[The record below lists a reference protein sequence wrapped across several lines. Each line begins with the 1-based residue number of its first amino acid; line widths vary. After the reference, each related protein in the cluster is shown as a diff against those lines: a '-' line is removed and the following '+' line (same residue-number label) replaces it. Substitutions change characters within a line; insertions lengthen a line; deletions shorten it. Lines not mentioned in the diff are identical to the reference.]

1 MTTNRWRG
9 RFITSVVVVLALIV
23 TALLVGLRDNNGG
36 GSKPS
41 GNESTTTTTNPGND
55 SEVPTGDL
63 EVKPGDIL
71 PEAARCT
78 SDKFIPNSLPSA
90 EKLWSD
96 AVSTK
101 FESSD
106 PNEMLKALMAEHC
119 GNPTLLD
126 MTIKGLKEVKIG
138 NFSVWEHNPWM
149 ADFLERASGGM
160 RKTFLTKKEGKDG
173 IFVTAEY
180 QLFAEMVNTILLD
193 YKVKGV
199 MELQS
204 VRNWHLPGPTAGEL
218 PRVVEN
224 ENQEGLPALVLVYTI
239 KDNCKGVSVIG
250 YNAGDKRFEIFGS
263 AKCNETPPCTNCGT
277 TPPVTTMPV
286 ITTATTEVGRKGEPA
301 TTTPPPPTTQPS
313 GPTTTL
319 QCVYGTHRDPATGQ
333 CVSDNPPNEDPAP
346 DPSVPSGGNNGPI
359 TDPGA

>member
-9 RFITSVVVVLALIV
+9 RFITSVVVVIALIV
-23 TALLVGLRDNNGG
+23 TAFLVGLRDNNGG

-41 GNESTTTTTNPGND
+41 GNESTTTTTTTNPSNASD
-55 SEVPTGDL
+55 VPTGDL

-78 SDKFIPNSLPSA
+78 SDEFIPNSLPSV

-126 MTIKGLKEVKIG
+126 MTIQGLKEVKIG
-138 NFSVWEHNPWM
+138 NFSIWEHNPWM
-149 ADFLERASGGM
+149 ADFLNLVDEHGLRAA
-160 RKTFLTKKEGKDG
+160 FLTKKEGKDG
-173 IFVTAEY
+173 IYVTAEF
-180 QLFAEMVNTILLD
+180 QLYAEMVNTILLD
-193 YKVKGV
+193 YKNQGV

-204 VRNWHLPGPTAGEL
+204 VRNWHLPGPTVGEL
-218 PRVVEN
+218 PMVVEN
-224 ENQEGLPALVLVYTI
+224 ENQEGLPALVLVYTV
-239 KDNCKGVSVIG
+239 KDNCKAASVIG

-263 AKCNETPPCTNCGT
+263 PNCNETPPCSTNCGT
-277 TPPVTTMPV
+277 TP
-286 ITTATTEVGRKGEPA
+286 TTEVGRKGTPA
-301 TTTPPPPTTQPS
+301 TTTPPPPTTAAS
-313 GPTTTL
+313 SVTTTTL
-319 QCVYGTHRDPATGQ
+319 PCEEGTTRDSATGL
-333 CVSDNPPNEDPAP
+333 CVTNSPPSTVETPGSI
-346 DPSVPSGGNNGPI
+346 PSTTSPPGPGV
-359 TDPGA
+359 TVEGP